1 MKGLPHKAVAG
12 MPATA
17 RQSNREGK
25 QTMKKKIQAL
35 LAVAVV
41 GVLAM
46 GLALLSSGVYR
57 STTAESD
64 RNFTRRTALSYLVN
78 QIRQAD
84 GTGRVAVGTFG
95 GSDALA
101 LTEHLDGTEYVTIL
115 YCLDGQLREL
125 YTEAGSGLLPEDG
138 IPVLELQSL
147 TLSSEDGLLTLTVT
161 APNGER
167 ATVSLS
173 PRCGLREEVGAL

>member
-1 MKGLPHKAVAG
+1 MVL
-12 MPATA
+12 TA
-17 RQSNREGK
+17 P
-25 QTMKKKIQAL
+25 
-35 LAVAVV
+35 
-41 GVLAM
+41 
-46 GLALLSSGVYR
+46 
-57 STTAESD
+57 
-64 RNFTRRTALSYLVN
+64 RRTALSYLVN

-147 TLSSEDGLLTLTVT
+147 TLSSEGGLLTLTVT

-173 PRCGLREEVGAL
+173 PRCGLRE

>member
-1 MKGLPHKAVAG
+1 MVYLLDVYK
-12 MPATA
+12 
-17 RQSNREGK
+17 RQ
-25 QTMKKKIQAL
+25 
-35 LAVAVV
+35 
-41 GVLAM
+41 
-46 GLALLSSGVYR
+46 
-57 STTAESD
+57 
-64 RNFTRRTALSYLVN
+64 
-78 QIRQAD
+78 
-84 GTGRVAVGTFG
+84 AVGTFG

>member
-1 MKGLPHKAVAG
+1 MVLTAPCAPPPFLSCAAFLRCWPWGLPSF
-12 MPATA
+12 PAA
-17 RQSNREGK
+17 S
-25 QTMKKKIQAL
+25 
-35 LAVAVV
+35 
-41 GVLAM
+41 
-46 GLALLSSGVYR
+46 
-57 STTAESD
+57 
-64 RNFTRRTALSYLVN
+64 
-78 QIRQAD
+78 
-84 GTGRVAVGTFG
+84 TFG

-101 LTEHLDGTEYVTIL
+101 LTEHLDGTDYVTIL

-138 IPVLELQSL
+138 IPVLDLQSL